1 MEISFS
7 FSFLF
12 VMRLTFYRIYKKKA
26 VEEFQA
32 IRYLVTVMNCIS
44 WCFYGLPFVKKDN
57 LLVLTINAVGLVIEL
72 MYLTVYVIY
81 ANDQKKRL
89 TVAYVLLGEA
99 ALTVAIVLVAMLSL
113 HGSHRTLF
121 VGVISDI
128 FNIFMYAA
136 PLAIWSVEY
145 MPFWLSLAGFSN
157 GVCWT
162 IYGLL
167 PFDIFLLLVLYGY
180 YYFNGKDSKKDKR
193 PAADVQLSNQP
204 GGAP

>member
-1 MEISFS
+1 MASSFISVSSFS
-7 FSFLF
+7 
-12 VMRLTFYRIYKKKA
+12 VTRGLTFYRIYKKKA

-136 PLAIWSVEY
+136 PLAIWKKLSQQRVWSTCPSGSHWLDSL
-145 MPFWLSLAGFSN
+145 MVSAGPFMASFHLTSS
-157 GVCWT
+157 
-162 IYGLL
+162 
-167 PFDIFLLLVLYGY
+167 
-180 YYFNGKDSKKDKR
+180 S
-193 PAADVQLSNQP
+193 
-204 GGAP
+204 